1 MVGIEES
8 KELQALERL
17 YCSGNLN
24 LPYVLSDKHMK
35 DYNTV
40 EAKLKKIE
48 GLESKLDEVIDLLKK
63 DGCNSKKQAIN
74 KLEEIKRGLENDK

>member
-1 MVGIEES
+1 MN
-8 KELQALERL
+8 KELDALERL

-40 EAKLKKIE
+40 ESKLKKIE

-74 KLEEIKRGLENDK
+74 KLEEIKREYSNE